1 MPASTFSLLPTLI
14 DLGWF
19 DNCSLMRDMSDS
31 SDQKVVQD
39 QQDTENCAVEALQAE
54 YRKSLE
60 KLRAILQREVT
71 LKKLWAELDGDAH
84 HFE

>member
-1 MPASTFSLLPTLI
+1 
-14 DLGWF
+14 
-19 DNCSLMRDMSDS
+19 MSDA
-31 SDQKVVQD
+31 SDPKIGQEQV
-39 QQDTENCAVEALQAE
+39 EERAVEALQAE

-60 KLRAILQREVT
+60 KLRAILQREVA